1 MDRTV
6 HSIITALRGDQQRIL
21 ESLGNLP
28 KSDQFDHGVQ
38 VGTYQGLRRALEIVE
53 GILDDQLAA
62 DANL

>member
-38 VGTYQGLRRALEIVE
+38 VGTYQGLRRAIEIVE

>member
-38 VGTYQGLRRALEIVE
+38 VGTYQGLRRAIEIVE
-53 GILDDQLAA
+53 EILDDQLAA

>member
-38 VGTYQGLRRALEIVE
+38 VGTYQGLKRAIDIVE